1 VVNNILQRLLDWL
14 IFCTG
19 DLGALCLLNAADEGK
34 VKLALNVDYNR
45 VDCDCRDYSLI
56 SQNRFF
62 VFGHF
67 LDRVNCD
74 TPSELYSQKVC
85 VHVSRKKPFAL
96 GAPFKSVEKN
106 NIN

>member
-1 VVNNILQRLLDWL
+1 M
-14 IFCTG
+14 
-19 DLGALCLLNAADEGK
+19 
-34 VKLALNVDYNR
+34 KLALNVDYNR